1 MKKCR
6 KCFIEYLINS
16 FPKGR
21 AQCSS
26 CRKKA
31 NAEWRENNK
40 RYIKKKNKEKWIK
53 FKSNPENL
61 NKRKEAIW
69 PLILTCEKTTWYLP
83 HIFIDRL

>member
-40 RYIKKKNKEKWIK
+40 RYIKKKNKEK
-53 FKSNPENL
+53 
-61 NKRKEAIW
+61 
-69 PLILTCEKTTWYLP
+69 
-83 HIFIDRL
+83 